1 MICRCMWSNCSA
13 TSASIDTPAAPSD
26 PTVADPAVMRRLAV
40 LNTRLAV
47 FNTLAFSASAM
58 ILSFSAL
65 IFSSSASDIS
75 PTGAY
80 IAPSILPA
88 LVVPRRLRAA
98 RADTDPVFAVRTFL
112 RLTEKLKSS
121 PVLILENNTLRRKC
135 ADVAFSSARVYAARV
150 ACTQW
155 SGWTDATTSNSLALR
170 AGTHARE
177 TEPQL

>member
-1 MICRCMWSNCSA
+1 MICRCIWSNCSA

-26 PTVADPAVMRRLAV
+26 PTVTDPAVILRRL
-40 LNTRLAV
+40 TV

-58 ILSFSAL
+58 ILSFSSL
-65 IFSSSASDIS
+65 VFSSSASDIS

-88 LVVPRRLRAA
+88 PVPRRLRRAA
-98 RADTDPVFAVRTFL
+98 RADTDPVFALRTFL
-112 RLTEKLKSS
+112 RLTGKVQAVVIDTK
-121 PVLILENNTLRRKC
+121 VHLRRKC

>member
-13 TSASIDTPAAPSD
+13 TSACIDTLAAPSD

-58 ILSFSAL
+58 ILSFSSL

-88 LVVPRRLRAA
+88 PVPRR
-98 RADTDPVFAVRTFL
+98 F
-112 RLTEKLKSS
+112 
-121 PVLILENNTLRRKC
+121 
-135 ADVAFSSARVYAARV
+135 
-150 ACTQW
+150 
-155 SGWTDATTSNSLALR
+155 
-170 AGTHARE
+170 
-177 TEPQL
+177 